1 MSATTADAKWSFKA
15 AAWRSIN
22 PLQYDKNN
30 LFPPRLT
37 DLLAGP
43 VHIYASSTAGNWKKW
58 DIALLS
64 HGMGGRGKTAAK
76 YYGSKYF

>member
-1 MSATTADAKWSFKA
+1 MSTTTADAKWSYKA

-22 PLQYDKNN
+22 PLRYDRNN
-30 LFPPRLT
+30 LFPPWLT
-37 DLLAGP
+37 DLQAGL

-58 DIALLS
+58 DITLLS
-64 HGMGGRGKTAAK
+64 HGMGGRGKTAK